1 MSPPARSCAWIARRT
16 RDEVTGRYDA
26 WRERAFDY
34 AWVLD
39 VAGLA

>member
-1 MSPPARSCAWIARRT
+1 MQAGHGGKS
-16 RDEVTGRYDA
+16 GRYDA